1 MGGGVRVNLSTVSGS
16 LILDTLSGKEVKIES
31 APASTPSR
39 QEILDKIERGEM
51 SVDEGIQA
59 LKS

>member
-1 MGGGVRVNLSTVSGS
+1 M
-16 LILDTLSGKEVKIES
+16 S
-31 APASTPSR
+31 ALEPECLQTPAAR
-39 QEILDKIERGEM
+39 DLDKIERGEM